1 MAARVIVGYVPG
13 RGPLHRAHP
22 FTALVLAGTV
32 VVLAFALP
40 APRGPLALAVGLA
53 ALALLA
59 GLPRVLLTAVGFSL
73 PFWFFLGLIH
83 GVIGDAPLEA
93 LTVGAQI
100 SAMLVAF
107 LLVLATVHPARLAD
121 ALLQR
126 GVPFS
131 MAYLLSATLQ
141 AVPRLRRRAADIV
154 DAQRCRG
161 LRVEGSVWRRLRAMV
176 PLAVPLALGALGEV
190 DERAMA
196 LDARGAAAPAH
207 RTPLDPPPDPTSQR
221 VVRWLLAAGAVAVI
235 AWRVLA

>member
-1 MAARVIVGYVPG
+1 MIVGYVAG
-13 RGPLHRAHP
+13 KSPLHQAHP
-22 FTALVLAGTV
+22 FTGIVLAGTV

-40 APRGPLALAVGLA
+40 APQGPAALAVALA

-59 GLPRVLLTAVGFSL
+59 GLPRVLLAALGFSL
-73 PFWFFLGLIH
+73 PFWFFLGVIH
-83 GVIGDAPLEA
+83 GVIGDVPLRA

-100 SAMLVAF
+100 TAMLIAF
-107 LLVLATVHPARLAD
+107 LLVLATVHPARLVD

-131 MAYLLSATLQ
+131 LAYLLSATLQ
-141 AVPRLRRRAADIV
+141 AVPRLRRQAADVV

-161 LRVEGSVWRRLRAMV
+161 LRVQGSVWRRVRAIV
-176 PLAVPLALGALGEV
+176 PLAIPLVLGALGEV

-207 RTPLDPPPDPTSQR
+207 RTPLEPPPDSISQR
-221 VVRWLLAAGAVAVI
+221 IARWLLAAGAAAVI
-235 AWRVLA
+235 VWRIIG